1 MAIWIENAYSF
12 GHFSNKL
19 SVISVPTDFCCYWI
33 WSTDSRGTKKKRAE
47 LYIEWIWMCHIS
59 SGALPCENRTNV
71 LQETKKTATVQF
83 GGAWIRRWRTYGYPM
98 VWLRIMRSRCD
109 VEGLKNECNI
119 VYLLPWA
126 SFSAALVI
134 YFALI
139 LVKCACRDGLTAAMQ
154 TKCGN
159 SVGKLLAR
167 RGQIVILM
175 KLNFN

>member
-71 LQETKKTATVQF
+71 LQETKKNRNYSLWWCMDTQMA
-83 GGAWIRRWRTYGYPM
+83 YL
-98 VWLRIMRSRCD
+98 WLS
-109 VEGLKNECNI
+109 
-119 VYLLPWA
+119 Y
-126 SFSAALVI
+126 
-134 YFALI
+134 
-139 LVKCACRDGLTAAMQ
+139 GLTAQNEVEMRCRGVEEWMQ
-154 TKCGN
+154 HCLFIAVSFIFRCTCHLLCAHPRKMCMQRWANGGDADKMRKFR
-159 SVGKLLAR
+159 GKITCSAR
-167 RGQIVILM
+167 ADRY
-175 KLNFN
+175 FNEIKF